1 MITGII
7 GTGNMG
13 TILIQSLVGS
23 SAIAAKDMVITN
35 RTLHKTQTIA
45 AEFPQITI
53 THSSVEL
60 ARQADLIFLC
70 VKPHEMF
77 PLIEILE
84 PHLTSEQCLVS
95 ITSPI
100 SVKQLDATLPCSCAR
115 FIPSI
120 TNRALSGAT
129 LLTFG
134 DSCSPF
140 WQDHLQSLASAIS
153 KPLEIENKYTRVSS
167 DIVSCGPAFFSY
179 VARRFIESAVD
190 HTGIS
195 TEEAT
200 QLTESMLIGL
210 GELLRQQHYSLPAL
224 QEKVCVKGGITGE
237 GIKVLENEL
246 GDLFKHVF
254 EATHRKF
261 EEDLK
266 GIENQ
271 FGVSYH

>member
-13 TILIQSLVGS
+13 TILIQSFVES
-23 SAIAAKDMVITN
+23 SAISTKDLIITN
-35 RTLHKTQTIA
+35 RSLHNAQSLA
-45 AEFPQITI
+45 AEFPEINI
-53 THSSVEL
+53 THSSIEL
-60 ARQADLIFLC
+60 AKPADLIFLC

-84 PHLTSEQCLVS
+84 PHLTSAQCLVS

-100 SVKQLDATLPCSCAR
+100 SIKQLGATLPCSCAR

-134 DSCSPF
+134 ESCSSF
-140 WQDHLQSLASAIS
+140 WQNHLQYLASVIS
-153 KPLEIENKYTRVSS
+153 KPLEIDNKYTRVSS
-167 DIVSCGPAFFSY
+167 DIVSCGPAFFSFM
-179 VARRFIESAVD
+179 ASQFIEAAVD

-195 TEEAT
+195 IEEAT

-237 GIKVLENEL
+237 GIKVLESEL
-246 GDLFKHVF
+246 GDVFKHVF
-254 EATHRKF
+254 QATHRKF
-261 EEDLK
+261 EEDIK

-271 FGVSYH
+271 FGVPYY

>member
-13 TILIQSLVGS
+13 TILIQSFIGS
-23 SAIAAKDMVITN
+23 SAVAAENMIITN
-35 RTLHKTQTIA
+35 RTLHKAESLKT
-45 AEFPQITI
+45 EFPELTI
-53 THSSVEL
+53 THSSIEV

-84 PHLTSEQCLVS
+84 PYLTASQCLVS

-100 SVKQLDATLPCSCAR
+100 SVKQLEATVPCACAR

-120 TNRALSGAT
+120 TNRASSGAT

-134 DSCSPF
+134 SSCSPS
-140 WQDHLQSLASAIS
+140 WQEHLKTLASAIS
-153 KPLEIENKYTRVSS
+153 KPLEIENRYTRVSS

-195 TEEAT
+195 TDEAT
-200 QLTESMLIGL
+200 QLTESMLVGL

-237 GIKVLENEL
+237 GIKILENEL
-246 GDLFKHVF
+246 GDMFKHVF

-261 EEDLK
+261 DEDLK

>member
-13 TILIQSLVGS
+13 TILIQSLIGS
-23 SAIAAKDMVITN
+23 SAVTAENLIIMN
-35 RTLHKTQTIA
+35 RTLDKAKSLASEIPGIQVAHTSI
-45 AEFPQITI
+45 
-53 THSSVEL
+53 EL
-60 ARQADLIFLC
+60 AKQSDLIFLC
-70 VKPHEMF
+70 VKPHEIF

-84 PHLTSEQCLVS
+84 PHLNTEKCIVS

-100 SVKQLDATLPCSCAR
+100 SIKQLEAIVPCSCAR

-120 TNRALSGAT
+120 TNRGLAGAT

-134 DSCSPF
+134 NSCSAY
-140 WQDHLQSLASAIS
+140 WQNQLQRMASAIS
-153 KPLEIENKYTRVSS
+153 KPLEIDNKYTRVSS

-179 VARRFIESAVD
+179 IARKFIEAAVD

-195 TEEAT
+195 NEEAT

-237 GIKVLENEL
+237 GIKVLESEL
-246 GDLFKHVF
+246 GEVFNHVF
-254 EATHRKF
+254 QATHRKF

>member
-13 TILIQSLVGS
+13 TILIQSLIGS
-23 SAIAAKDMVITN
+23 SAVAAKDVIIMN
-35 RTLHKTQTIA
+35 RTKHKAQSLA
-45 AEFPQITI
+45 
-53 THSSVEL
+53 VEL
-60 ARQADLIFLC
+60 PGIHVAHTSIELAKQADLIFLC
-70 VKPHEMF
+70 VKPYEMY

-84 PHLTSEQCLVS
+84 PHLSSDNCIVS

-100 SVKQLDATLPCSCAR
+100 SIKQLEAVVPCSCAR

-134 DSCSPF
+134 ESCSPY
-140 WQDHLQSLASAIS
+140 WRNQLQQMAAAIS
-153 KPLEIENKYTRVSS
+153 KPLEIDNKYTRVSS
-167 DIVSCGPAFFSY
+167 DIVSCGPAFFSFI
-179 VARRFIESAVD
+179 ARNFIEAAVD

-210 GELLRQQHYSLPAL
+210 GELLRQQHFSLPAL

-246 GDLFKHVF
+246 GEVFSHVF
-254 EATHRKF
+254 QATHRKF

>member
-23 SAIAAKDMVITN
+23 SAVAAKDLIITN
-35 RTLHKTQTIA
+35 RTLHKTQSLA
-45 AEFPQITI
+45 AEFPEINI
-53 THSSVEL
+53 AHSSIEL
-60 ARQADLIFLC
+60 SKQADLIFLC

-84 PHLTSEQCLVS
+84 PHLTSAQCLVS

-100 SVKQLDATLPCSCAR
+100 SIKQLEASLPCSCAR

-134 DSCSPF
+134 ESCSLF
-140 WQDHLQSLASAIS
+140 WRNHIQHLASSIS

-179 VARRFIESAVD
+179 MASQFIEAAVE

-195 TEEAT
+195 TEKAT

-246 GDLFKHVF
+246 GEVFKHVF
-254 EATHRKF
+254 QATHRKF

-271 FGVSYH
+271 FGVSYQ

>member
-13 TILIQSLVGS
+13 TILTQSLIGS
-23 SAIAAKDMVITN
+23 SVVAANDLIITN
-35 RTLHKTQTIA
+35 RTIHKAECLA
-45 AEFPQITI
+45 AEFPGIHVS
-53 THSSVEL
+53 HSSIDLVK
-60 ARQADLIFLC
+60 QADLIFLC

-77 PLIEILE
+77 PLLEVLE
-84 PHLTSEQCLVS
+84 PHLTSDKCIVS

-100 SVKQLDATLPCSCAR
+100 SIRQLEATLSCSCAR

-134 DSCSPF
+134 DACSTY
-140 WQDHLQSLASAIS
+140 WQNCLQHLASAIS
-153 KPLEIENKYTRVSS
+153 KPLEIANQYTRVSS

-179 VARRFIESAVD
+179 IARQFAEAAVD
-190 HTGIS
+190 YTGIS
-195 TEEAT
+195 EEEAV

-210 GELLRQQHYSLPAL
+210 GELLRQQHYSLLAL

-246 GDLFKHVF
+246 GDVFKHVF
-254 EATHRKF
+254 QATHQKF
-261 EEDLK
+261 KEDLK

-271 FGVSYH
+271 FEVPYY